1 MSGEVERPDP
11 TPAQAF
17 RSGGRL
23 LAMRAVTYGFLFL
36 AGLVVTRALGP
47 SDRGHF
53 ALAVSLAMVVSF
65 TLMLSLDASI
75 GRLLARRD
83 ASVTELTRLVS
94 AATLVLGAGAATV
107 TLAIGLPARD
117 QLLGGANV
125 ASVALAAALVPMI
138 MGTQLAAG
146 LLLRLGA
153 LRSYG
158 RATMAG
164 AALQLAVLVALEV
177 RPGLSPELALT
188 ASLAGA
194 SLTTAGLAVA
204 LARRAGARALIP
216 S

>member
-11 TPAQAF
+11 TPAQGF

-23 LAMRAVTYGFLFL
+23 LA
-36 AGLVVTRALGP
+36 
-47 SDRGHF
+47 
-53 ALAVSLAMVVSF
+53 
-65 TLMLSLDASI
+65 
-75 GRLLARRD
+75 
-83 ASVTELTRLVS
+83 
-94 AATLVLGAGAATV
+94 
-107 TLAIGLPARD
+107 
-117 QLLGGANV
+117 LLGGANV

-164 AALQLAVLVALEV
+164 AALQLAVLVALEA

-204 LARRAGARALIP
+204 LARRA
-216 S
+216 